1 MENIF
6 PSQALDLTKLSREK
20 ILLGRQVVE
29 AADRYPHCFTGKIIA
44 AFCPAVG
51 LLEEK
56 KVEGKLLGGAGPGV
70 QGQLRSQREPWCHC
84 LGCEKP
90 KPLGSFIGWILYREA
105 NCVPR
110 PVSMGMGNVPL
121 QRQQHK
127 GDWGKKDL
135 RLLLFPRHSTCSSKR
150 K

>member
-1 MENIF
+1 M
-6 PSQALDLTKLSREK
+6 
-20 ILLGRQVVE
+20 LLGRHVVE
-29 AADRYPHCFTGKIIA
+29 AADRYPHCFTGKIRP

-56 KVEGKLLGGAGPGV
+56 NMGFWEGKHLGGTGPGV

-90 KPLGSFIGWILYREA
+90 KALGSFIERVLCREA
-105 NCVPR
+105 NCVPH

-127 GDWGKKDL
+127 GDKGKKDL
-135 RLLLFPRHSTCSSKR
+135 RLLLFLRHSTCSSKR